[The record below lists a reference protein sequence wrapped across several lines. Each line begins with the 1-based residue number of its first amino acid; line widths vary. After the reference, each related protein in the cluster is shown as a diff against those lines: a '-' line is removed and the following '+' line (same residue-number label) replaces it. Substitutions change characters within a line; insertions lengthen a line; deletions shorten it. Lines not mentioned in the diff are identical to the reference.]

1 MLIVFACKKKF
12 LSMRWSNLHPP
23 QMNVFVFL
31 YNKKK
36 KIKKKHFNH
45 SNLKILPTLHWLT
58 AKLCFIF
65 FVLVSFPKSNACLSI
80 GQEEKQSKYQIK
92 SIYNAN
98 VEHISVKPTH
108 IVWPIFSTSR
118 QTKWNETKRHH
129 KFRKWTF
136 KLKNKK
142 KIIFVRFKIVM
153 DTHTYPHTQTHTCE
167 MAK

>member
-65 FVLVSFPKSNACLSI
+65 FLFWFHFLNLMRVYLLAKKKSNQNIRLNQFITQMSNIFLSNQLI
-80 GQEEKQSKYQIK
+80 LCDQFSPPQDKRNEMKR
-92 SIYNAN
+92 NA
-98 VEHISVKPTH
+98 
-108 IVWPIFSTSR
+108 
-118 QTKWNETKRHH
+118 
-129 KFRKWTF
+129 
-136 KLKNKK
+136 
-142 KIIFVRFKIVM
+142 IINSENGRLS
-153 DTHTYPHTQTHTCE
+153 
-167 MAK
+167 